1 MRVLH
6 WNVLAQMLA
15 DAFPK
20 VAPLNLAW
28 EHRKPLFEQE
38 FFKTRPDGELFWD
51 VICLQEVDQH
61 ADLFEAHG
69 GYAGGRR

>member
-6 WNVLAQMLA
+6 WNVLAQQLS

-20 VAPLNLAW
+20 VAPEYLTW

-38 FFKTRPDGELFWD
+38 FFKTRPNGDPFWD
-51 VICLQEVDQH
+51 VICLQEADLH
-61 ADLFEAHG
+61 ADLIEK
-69 GYAGGRR
+69 